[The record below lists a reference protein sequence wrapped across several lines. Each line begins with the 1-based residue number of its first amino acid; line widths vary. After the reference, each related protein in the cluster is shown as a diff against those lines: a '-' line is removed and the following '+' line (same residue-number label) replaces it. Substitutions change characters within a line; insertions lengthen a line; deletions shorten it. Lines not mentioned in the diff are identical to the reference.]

1 MLQIRNIRPFRYF
14 PPLLATLLAALAVA
28 LIGGTR
34 AGAAEGDTRAGLFLG
49 TTTFSV
55 EGITTSG
62 TTFGGSFGYEFS
74 QDLMWTVAGAFSST
88 DGEETVVDA
97 AGNPQV
103 VQINATTSEFR
114 TGLLAFFNR
123 TPTSDVIPFVGGGLS
138 LLNYDID
145 FTGTEVGNT
154 SGTGPGAYFE
164 AGLELR
170 LTRRVTLIPQLT
182 LQGHAIE
189 TESGESATLL
199 SGGLVISLRIGV

>member
-14 PPLLATLLAALAVA
+14 PPLLATLLAALAVT

-88 DGEETVVDA
+88 DGEETVVV

-103 VQINATTSEFR
+103 VQVNATTSEFR

-145 FTGTEVGNT
+145 FTGTVVGKT

-164 AGLELR
+164 VGLELR

-182 LQGHAIE
+182 VQGHTIE
-189 TESGESATLL
+189 TETGESTTLL
-199 SGGLVISLRIGV
+199 SGGLVISLRIGI